1 MNKINNFEDYLN
13 QYEQSKTNNG
23 QYWSS
28 VAENLNW
35 IKKWDQVSSGDFSH
49 QNVEW
54 FKGAKTNLS
63 MNCLDRHLETK
74 GNKNALIYVKND
86 PNQTPE
92 YVTYNQLHERVCKFA
107 NILIK
112 HGVKKGDRVC
122 FYMGMTPELMIGV
135 LACTRIGAIHS
146 VVFGGFS
153 AKALSDRINDCEA
166 KILITNDWGLRGD
179 KEIPLKN
186 VADEALKNS
195 PSITN
200 VIVQKSGSS
209 EVQMKDGRD
218 FWFEEE
224 NENASSICEPVE
236 MDSED
241 PLFILYTSGS
251 TGKPKGLLHT
261 TGGYMTYAYHTFRN
275 VFQVEED
282 DIYWC
287 TADIGWITGHT
298 YITYSHF

>member
-1 MNKINNFEDYLN
+1 M
-13 QYEQSKTNNG
+13 
-23 QYWSS
+23 
-28 VAENLNW
+28 
-35 IKKWDQVSSGDFSH
+35 
-49 QNVEW
+49 
-54 FKGAKTNLS
+54 
-63 MNCLDRHLETK
+63 
-74 GNKNALIYVKND
+74 
-86 PNQTPE
+86 
-92 YVTYNQLHERVCKFA
+92 CKFA

-195 PSITN
+195 PSITS
-200 VIVQKSGSS
+200 VIVQRSGSS

-224 NENASSICEPVE
+224 NENVSSNCEPVE

-275 VFQVEED
+275 VSRLQKMIFTGVLTILDGSRGIHILLMATLNGATTVMFEGVPTRRMQED
-282 DIYWC
+282 FGKLLI
-287 TADIGWITGHT
+287 
-298 YITYSHF
+298 S